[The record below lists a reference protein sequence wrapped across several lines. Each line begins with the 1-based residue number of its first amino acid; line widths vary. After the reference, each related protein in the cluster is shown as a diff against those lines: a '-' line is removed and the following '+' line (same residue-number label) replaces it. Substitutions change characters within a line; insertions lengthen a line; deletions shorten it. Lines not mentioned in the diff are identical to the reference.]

1 VEDKEDKE
9 EKEED
14 GVGVC
19 NRRERRRA
27 KGVIKIG
34 EGRKV

>member
-19 NRRERRRA
+19 NRRKA
-27 KGVIKIG
+27 KGGVIKIG